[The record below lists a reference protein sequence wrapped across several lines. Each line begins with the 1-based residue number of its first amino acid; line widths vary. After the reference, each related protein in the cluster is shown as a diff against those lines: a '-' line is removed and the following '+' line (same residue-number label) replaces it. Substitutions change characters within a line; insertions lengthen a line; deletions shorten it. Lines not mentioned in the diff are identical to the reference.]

1 MSFSFPRRTVCGM
14 QNLPRTLAAG
24 LRAAMLL
31 LALGPALS
39 GSVLAVGEVLGF
51 EQALTLAE
59 QRSRQPAAQDAAAR
73 AAREMSVAAAQ
84 LPDPVL
90 KGGVNN
96 LPIEGRDSFS
106 LTSDFMTMRSVG
118 VMQEFTGA
126 DKRRARA
133 ARYDREAEL
142 AESGRALAV
151 INLQRDTATA
161 WLERHYEERMLE
173 ALQAQRAE
181 TALQVEAADAAYR
194 SGRGS
199 QADVFAAR
207 SALAQI
213 GDRIRQTQRQ
223 VATARTRLARWVGDG
238 AALPLG
244 EPPAVAALKLDP
256 SALESQL
263 TQHPQITLMRGQE
276 AVARADAEIALAGRS
291 ADWSAELMYSKRG
304 PNYDDMVSINFS
316 IPLQFDQKNRQDRE
330 LAARLASVEQVQA
343 EREEV
348 LRERLAETQGWLQAW
363 QGNRDRLAHY
373 DATLQPLAA
382 ERSKAA
388 LAAYRGGSGPL
399 DAVLEARRA
408 EIEVRMDRLRLELET
423 AVLWA
428 QLNFLLPAGQTGLA
442 SGHASVFTEK

>member
-1 MSFSFPRRTVCGM
+1 MFFSFPGRAVRGIPT
-14 QNLPRTLAAG
+14 LPETLAAG
-24 LRAAMLL
+24 MRMAAVM
-31 LALGPALS
+31 LALGPGL
-39 GSVLAVGEVLGF
+39 VGGVSAAADVLGF
-51 EQALTLAE
+51 EQALGLAE

-90 KGGVNN
+90 KGGVSN
-96 LPIEGRDSFS
+96 LPIEGRDRFS
-106 LTSDFMTMRSVG
+106 LTGDFMTMRSVG

-133 ARYDREAEL
+133 ARYDREADL

-173 ALQAQRAE
+173 ALQAQRVE

-194 SGRGS
+194 GGRGS
-199 QADVFAAR
+199 QADLFAAR
-207 SALAQI
+207 SAQAQI
-213 GDRIRQTQRQ
+213 DDRIRQTQRQ
-223 VATARTRLARWVGDG
+223 LAIARTRLARWVGDS
-238 AALPLG
+238 AVLALG
-244 EPPAVAALKLDP
+244 EPPAMSALQLDP
-256 SALESQL
+256 SALGSQL
-263 TQHPQITLMRGQE
+263 MQHPQITLMRSQE

-316 IPLQFDQKNRQDRE
+316 IPLQFDRKNRQDRE

-348 LRERLAETQGWLQAW
+348 LRERLAETLGWLQAW

-408 EIEVRMDRLRLELET
+408 EIDVRMDRLRLELET

-428 QLNFLLPAGQTGLA
+428 QLNFLLPAGQTGQA
-442 SGHASVFTEK
+442 SGHASAFTEK

>member
-1 MSFSFPRRTVCGM
+1 MLFSFPGRSTCGM
-14 QNLPRTLAAG
+14 QKLPETLSAG
-24 LRAAMLL
+24 MRAAVLL

-39 GSVLAVGEVLGF
+39 GGVFAAGDVLGF
-51 EQALTLAE
+51 EQALRLAE

-106 LTSDFMTMRSVG
+106 LTGDFMTMRSIG

-161 WLERHYEERMLE
+161 WLERHYEERTLE
-173 ALQAQRAE
+173 VLQAQRAE

-213 GDRIRQTQRQ
+213 DDRIRQTQRQ
-223 VATARTRLARWVGDG
+223 LSVARTRLARWVGDG
-238 AALPLG
+238 AALALG
-244 EPPAVAALKLDP
+244 EPPVMSALKLDP
-256 SALESQL
+256 AALGSQL
-263 TQHPQITLMRGQE
+263 LQHPQIALMRSQE

-330 LAARLASVEQVQA
+330 LAARLAGVEQVQA

-348 LRERLAETQGWLQAW
+348 LRERLAETLGWLQAW

-388 LAAYRGGSGPL
+388 LAAYRGGGGPL

-408 EIEVRMDRLRLELET
+408 EIDVRMERLRLELET
-423 AVLWA
+423 AVLWV
-428 QLNFLLPAGQTGLA
+428 QLNFLLPDGQAGQA
-442 SGHASVFTEK
+442 PGHASVFTEK

>member
-1 MSFSFPRRTVCGM
+1 MSFSFPGRTVCGM

-24 LRAAMLL
+24 LHAAMLL

-39 GSVLAVGEVLGF
+39 GSVLAAGEVLGF
-51 EQALTLAE
+51 EQALRLAE

-73 AAREMSVAAAQ
+73 AAREMSGAAAQ

-173 ALQAQRAE
+173 ALRAQRAE
-181 TALQVEAADAAYR
+181 TGLQVEAADAAYR

-213 GDRIRQTQRQ
+213 DDRIRQTQRQ
-223 VATARTRLARWVGDG
+223 LATARTRLARWVGDG
-238 AALPLG
+238 AALALG
-244 EPPAVAALKLDP
+244 EPPVMSEPKLDP
-256 SALESQL
+256 STLGSQL
-263 TQHPQITLMRGQE
+263 MQHPQIALMRSQE

-330 LAARLASVEQVQA
+330 LAARLAGVEQVQA

-428 QLNFLLPAGQTGLA
+428 QLNFLLPAGQTGPA
-442 SGHASVFTEK
+442 SGHASAFTEK